1 MRRRARVSVGTAL
14 SCLLVA
20 LSSASA
26 QDGSPESQNH
36 NWDLNIWGAVA
47 TGEEHLN
54 SFSEAQILTAGFF
67 VGRTMTGQIGAG
79 SRRGSFEYGVDFMP
93 VFLHFR
99 PQRVYGG
106 GLDPVILRWNSSLHI
121 GRAAPY
127 IELGGGAVRTSSKPP
142 FG

>member
-1 MRRRARVSVGTAL
+1 MQPEFLEKRVEILERTVDGLSELPARVTA
-14 SCLLVA
+14 V
-20 LSSASA
+20 
-26 QDGSPESQNH
+26 
-36 NWDLNIWGAVA
+36 
-47 TGEEHLN
+47 
-54 SFSEAQILTAGFF
+54 EAQILTAGFF

-121 GRAAPY
+121 GRAALY